1 MVLTLCGDEQKLKT
15 FFSGVE
21 PAKFALAG
29 VVVLA
34 TLGLQAELMNGS
46 YRVKSRHVVDDVE
59 VEGGSLCLMRV
70 YRPTLLYRKIA
81 EETSESLQKV
91 KDNESTITL
100 GNFIA
105 HFSIDAGVWKC
116 VSCQYG
122 DANLNDNG
130 KPLLHRCCR
139 NHRAS

>member
-1 MVLTLCGDEQKLKT
+1 
-15 FFSGVE
+15 
-21 PAKFALAG
+21 
-29 VVVLA
+29 
-34 TLGLQAELMNGS
+34 
-46 YRVKSRHVVDDVE
+46 
-59 VEGGSLCLMRV
+59 MRV

-116 VSCQYG
+116 VIGQLVMLTKMTTVSPYCIG
-122 DANLNDNG
+122 PVG
-130 KPLLHRCCR
+130 ITVHHEPLFPTQKNIQVHLMQRFFGSTVTH
-139 NHRAS
+139 